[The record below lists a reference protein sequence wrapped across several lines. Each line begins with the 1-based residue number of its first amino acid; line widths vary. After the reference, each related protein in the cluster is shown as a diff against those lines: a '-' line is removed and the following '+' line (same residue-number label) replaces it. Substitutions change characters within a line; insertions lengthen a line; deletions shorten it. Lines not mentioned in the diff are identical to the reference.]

1 VPTADNKSTKCN
13 MQKTSKPFP
22 LLWHPHQKLW
32 NWALVRRLRRIAPTP
47 FIHKLMCFAVV
58 ILDTQ
63 LLFFRALTTR
73 LTSLGFPAVFRR
85 AQVPDDI
92 SILYLDV
99 GTHRDAFE
107 LDLVVNAVLPRV
119 CSSFDA
125 YGFEANHESFEHAA
139 RKFAMRQDVTMINKA
154 LVRTVPSGGK
164 IKLFKD
170 MANGLG
176 DSLYREGSEY
186 QEVECE
192 RLSEFLVE
200 SDLLQTNRIVLLRM
214 NIEGAEYDVLR
225 DLVESG
231 LHKCVDGY
239 FGMWDDVS
247 KIDIDRD
254 NEFRAFLM
262 SNGIDSFTF
271 NGRDMSHAS
280 RRVCIVYHLHTR
292 IMEGFRRVRSRRGL
306 TGVHLGS

>member
-1 VPTADNKSTKCN
+1 
-13 MQKTSKPFP
+13 MEKTSKPFP

-47 FIHKLMCFAVV
+47 LIHKLMCFTVV

-63 LLFFRALTTR
+63 LLFLRAMATR
-73 LTSLGFPAVFRR
+73 LTALGLPALVRR
-85 AQVPDDI
+85 VQVPDDV
-92 SILYLDV
+92 SVLYLDV
-99 GTHRDAFE
+99 GTHREAFE
-107 LDLVVNAVLPRV
+107 LELVVNVVLPRV
-119 CSSFDA
+119 CSSFEA
-125 YGFEANHESFEHAA
+125 YGFEANHESFEHAS

-154 LVRTVPSGGK
+154 LVSTVPSDGK

-170 MANGLG
+170 SASGLG
-176 DSLYREGSEY
+176 DSIYREGSEY
-186 QEVECE
+186 EEVECK

-200 SDLLQTNRIVLLRM
+200 SDLLQSNRIVLLRM

-247 KIDIDRD
+247 KIDIERD
-254 NEFRAFLM
+254 KEFRAFLM

-271 NGRDMSHAS
+271 NGRDMSHAF
-280 RRVCIVYHLHTR
+280 RRVCIVYQLHTR
-292 IMEGFRRVRSRRGL
+292 IMQGL
-306 TGVHLGS
+306 HRLSGNSECR